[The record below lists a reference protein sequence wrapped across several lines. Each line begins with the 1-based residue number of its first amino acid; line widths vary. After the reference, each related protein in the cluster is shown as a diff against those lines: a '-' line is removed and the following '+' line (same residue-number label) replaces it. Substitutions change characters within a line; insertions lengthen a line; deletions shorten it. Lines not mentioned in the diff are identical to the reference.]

1 MKRAKAACLLF
12 TAANAFAPLSTQ
24 QIARVLEKRADA
36 VVAEVEASGL
46 CVVDGL
52 LGAETCAAMRAE
64 ALALYDG
71 GALAAS
77 TSKSF
82 DVAFEKKGVVAT
94 GLAVGDGDE
103 PSAARPA
110 APPLLSAY
118 LAALGEVFGARA
130 GLAAHARN
138 NKLAATTVGG
148 GYPLHLDNDGGDA
161 RDRRR
166 LTCIYYLQDSWTP
179 DEGGE
184 FFAVGAGWDFE
195 RRKVEP
201 VGDRLVAFD
210 ARSFFHSVDP
220 VVGDGTRLALT
231 LWLEDDDG

>member
-12 TAANAFAPLSTQ
+12 TAANAFAPQ

-130 GLAAHARN
+130 AAD
-138 NKLAATTVGG
+138 
-148 GYPLHLDNDGGDA
+148 LHLLPAGVLDA
-161 RDRRR
+161 GRGRRVLRRGRR
-166 LTCIYYLQDSWTP
+166 L
-179 DEGGE
+179 
-184 FFAVGAGWDFE
+184 DFE

-210 ARSFFHSVDP
+210 ATSFFHSVDP